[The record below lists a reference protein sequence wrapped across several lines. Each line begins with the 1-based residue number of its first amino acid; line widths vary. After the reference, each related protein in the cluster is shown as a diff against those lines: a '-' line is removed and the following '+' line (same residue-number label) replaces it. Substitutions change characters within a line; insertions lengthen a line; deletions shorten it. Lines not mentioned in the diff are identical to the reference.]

1 MVVLF
6 SSHNHAPSN
15 FISHSA
21 HRLPFAT
28 LPVMTKPSLLLLCTL
43 LAATALRAETKSAS
57 SYFAKPVTGKVEL
70 SSIGKIAFGPGGML
84 LISDP
89 KSASIVAVDT
99 GDAGPVQRLGKRVDD
114 IEAVLAKAAKLESLL
129 VVDMAVNPA
138 SGKVYFAATGR
149 PGNQPLLLA
158 LAADGSVSTVTLDT
172 VAHVRMTLP
181 SAENAQLRNVTDLAW
196 GGDSVIVA
204 GQSSEEFANKIY
216 EIPAPLE
223 NGENA
228 RFFSAETFHVA
239 HNKWETKAPIQSFI
253 PWEEDGEFY
262 VVGAFACTPIAKFPI
277 SELESG
283 SKIKG
288 TSVVELGSGNRPRDM
303 FIYEK
308 DGVEWLVT
316 NTQRFQKNLFG
327 PSKYWAARVRM
338 DYLDADS
345 PENTN
350 EKAARRNVKA
360 PSGPEAQGIEVV
372 EALFGAV
379 IVSQLENAEVVVMRE
394 SDPAKEDAPHSVEL
408 VSLP

>member
-1 MVVLF
+1 MKTVFAIFALSCGFVL
-6 SSHNHAPSN
+6 NAR
-15 FISHSA
+15 SA
-21 HRLPFAT
+21 DEP
-28 LPVMTKPSLLLLCTL
+28 
-43 LAATALRAETKSAS
+43 AAA
-57 SYFAKPVTGKVEL
+57 YFKDPAKGKVEFA
-70 SSIGKIAFGPGGML
+70 SIGKIAFGPGGML
-84 LISDP
+84 LVSDP
-89 KSASIVAVDT
+89 RSASVVAIDT
-99 GDAGPVQRLGKRVDD
+99 GDAGPVKRLEKRVDE
-114 IEAVLAKAAKLESLL
+114 IESVLAKAASVESLV

-138 SGKVYFAATGR
+138 SGRIYFSATGR
-149 PGNQPLLLA
+149 PGNQPLLLS
-158 LAADGSVSTVTLDT
+158 LAADGSATKVDLDS

-181 SAENAQLRNVTDLAW
+181 SSENAQLRNVTDLAW
-196 GGDSVIVA
+196 GKDSVIVA

-216 EIPAPLE
+216 EIPSPLE

-283 SKIKG
+283 AKIKG

-308 DGVEWLVT
+308 DGEEWLVT
-316 NTQRFQKNLFG
+316 NTQRFKDNLFG
-327 PSKYWAARVRM
+327 PSKYWAARVKM
-338 DYLDADS
+338 DYLAADS

-350 EKAARRNVKA
+350 EKAARRNVNA
-360 PSGPEAQGIEVV
+360 PDGPEAKGIEVV
-372 EALFGAV
+372 EELFGAV
-379 IVSQLENAEVVVMRE
+379 IVSQLENAEVVVLRE
-394 SDPAKEDAPHSVEL
+394 TDPAKEDAPHAVEL

>member
-1 MVVLF
+1 M
-6 SSHNHAPSN
+6 
-15 FISHSA
+15 
-21 HRLPFAT
+21 
-28 LPVMTKPSLLLLCTL
+28 KPSLVLLLTL
-43 LAATALRAETKSAS
+43 FGLPVVHAETKSAAS
-57 SYFAKPVTGKVEL
+57 FFSKPVTGKVEL
-70 SSIGKIAFGPGGML
+70 SSIGKIAFGPSGML
-84 LISDP
+84 LVSDP
-89 KSASIVAVDT
+89 KSASIFAIDT
-99 GDAGPVQRLGKRVDD
+99 GDAGPVRKLAQRVDD
-114 IEAVLAKAAKLESLL
+114 IEGLLAKAAKVEGLL

-138 SGKVYFAATGR
+138 SGKIYFSATGR

-158 LAADGSVSTVTLDT
+158 LSADGSIAPVALDS

-216 EIPAPLE
+216 ELPSPLE

-253 PWEEDGEFY
+253 PWEEDGDFY

-283 SKIKG
+283 AQIKG

-303 FIYEK
+303 LIYEK
-308 DGVEWLVT
+308 DGQEWLVT
-316 NTQRFQKNLFG
+316 NTQRFKDNLFG
-327 PSKYWAARVRM
+327 PSKYWAARVKM
-338 DYLDADS
+338 DYLDSDS
-345 PENTN
+345 PDNTN
-350 EKAARRNVKA
+350 EKAARRNVNA
-360 PSGPEAQGIEVV
+360 PSGPEAEGIEVV

-394 SDPAKEDAPHSVEL
+394 TDPAKEDAPHSVEL

>member
-1 MVVLF
+1 M
-6 SSHNHAPSN
+6 
-15 FISHSA
+15 
-21 HRLPFAT
+21 
-28 LPVMTKPSLLLLCTL
+28 KPSLLLLLTL
-43 LAATALRAETKSAS
+43 FTPVLLRAESKPAAS
-57 SYFAKPVTGKVEL
+57 WFSKPVTGKVEL

-84 LISDP
+84 LVSDP

-99 GDAGPVQRLGKRVDD
+99 GDVGPVQKLAQRVDD
-114 IEAVLAKAAKLESLL
+114 IEGRLAKAASVEGLV

-138 SGKVYFAATGR
+138 SGKVYFSATGR

-158 LAADGSVSTVTLDT
+158 LAADGSIAPVTLDS

-277 SELESG
+277 SDLESG
-283 SKIKG
+283 SQIKG

-303 FIYEK
+303 LIYEK
-308 DGVEWLVT
+308 DGQEWLVT
-316 NTQRFQKNLFG
+316 NTQRFKDNLFG

-350 EKAARRNVKA
+350 EKAARRDVNA
-360 PSGPEAQGIEVV
+360 PSGPDAKGIEVV

-394 SDPAKEDAPHSVEL
+394 TDPAKEDAPHSVEL

>member
-1 MVVLF
+1 
-6 SSHNHAPSN
+6 
-15 FISHSA
+15 
-21 HRLPFAT
+21 
-28 LPVMTKPSLLLLCTL
+28 MTKPSLLLLCTL
-43 LAATALRAETKSAS
+43 LTATALRAETKDAS
-57 SYFAKPVTGKVEL
+57 SYFAKPDTGKIEL
-70 SSIGKIAFGPGGML
+70 SSIGKIAFGPSGML

-89 KSASIVAVDT
+89 KSSSIVAVDT
-99 GDAGPVQRLGKRVDD
+99 GDAGPVQRLAKRVDD
-114 IEAVLAKAAKLESLL
+114 IEAVLAKAAKVEKVESLL
-129 VVDMAVNPA
+129 IVDMAVNPA
-138 SGKVYFAATGR
+138 SGRIYFSATGR
-149 PGNQPLLLA
+149 PGNQPLLLT
-158 LAADGSVSTVTLDT
+158 LAADGAAAMVSLEA

-216 EIPAPLE
+216 EIPSPLE
-223 NGENA
+223 HGENA

-253 PWEEDGEFY
+253 PWEEDGHFY

-283 SKIKG
+283 AKIKG

-303 FIYEK
+303 FVCEK

-316 NTQRFQKNLFG
+316 NTQRFKENLFG

-360 PSGPEAQGIEVV
+360 PDGPEAQGIEVV